1 MVFYILRGIF
11 ILLAAAVAL
20 LYVLSV
26 QGKAEL
32 EVSDVTLVVGIAL
45 LIAVG
50 AVVLDIFTQR
60 KRLAVL
66 SGVFLGLIAGLIIAY
81 AAGLMVDLVGVLV
94 KPSVLDPASGT
105 LENDEE
111 TYTLILKGIKLFIGL
126 IASYWC
132 ISIVL
137 QTRGD
142 FRFVLPYIEFARQV
156 RGPRTI
162 LLDTSVI
169 IDGRILDII
178 ETRIVQGSLV
188 VPKFV
193 LEELQ
198 LVADSG
204 DKLKRARGRRGLE
217 ILQKLQETP
226 HIEVVIHEVDA
237 EGTNVD
243 QKLVSLAQEMQA
255 RVMTNDFNLNKIC
268 KLRGVD
274 VINLNDVAKSLRPV
288 ALPGEQMEVKIV
300 KPGESANQGVGYL
313 DDGTMIVVENGR
325 RLIGEHVRLT
335 VTSTLQ
341 TSAGRMIFG
350 RLDDDEDDDHHGSSD
365 RRD

>member
-1 MVFYILRGIF
+1 
-11 ILLAAAVAL
+11 
-20 LYVLSV
+20 
-26 QGKAEL
+26 
-32 EVSDVTLVVGIAL
+32 
-45 LIAVG
+45 
-50 AVVLDIFTQR
+50 
-60 KRLAVL
+60 
-66 SGVFLGLIAGLIIAY
+66 
-81 AAGLMVDLVGVLV
+81 
-94 KPSVLDPASGT
+94 
-105 LENDEE
+105 
-111 TYTLILKGIKLFIGL
+111 
-126 IASYWC
+126 
-132 ISIVL
+132 
-137 QTRGD
+137 
-142 FRFVLPYIEFARQV
+142 
-156 RGPRTI
+156 
-162 LLDTSVI
+162 VI